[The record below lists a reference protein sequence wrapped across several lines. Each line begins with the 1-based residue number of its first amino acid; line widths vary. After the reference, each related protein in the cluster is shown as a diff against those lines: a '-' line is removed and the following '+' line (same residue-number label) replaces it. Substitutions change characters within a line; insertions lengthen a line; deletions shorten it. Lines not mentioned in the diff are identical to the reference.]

1 MIYYR
6 KIPQANSTIKNLHN
20 NIKKYRLQKGLTQE
34 KLVELCDISPD
45 YISEIER
52 GKKTPSI
59 KRLIIIADIL
69 KIETYKFFME

>member
-1 MIYYR
+1 MT
-6 KIPQANSTIKNLHN
+6 NSTIKNLQN

-34 KLVELCDISPD
+34 KLAELCDISPD

-69 KIETYKFFME
+69 KIETYKFFMK